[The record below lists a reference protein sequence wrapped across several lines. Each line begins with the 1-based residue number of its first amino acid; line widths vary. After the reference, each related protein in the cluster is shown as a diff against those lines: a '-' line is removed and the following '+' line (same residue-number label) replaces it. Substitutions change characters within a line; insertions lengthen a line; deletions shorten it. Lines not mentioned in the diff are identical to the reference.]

1 MPPQRRGGLP
11 LVPPQRRGGLP
22 LVPPQRRVFFPWCR
36 RSGGV
41 VCRGGNL
48 PPVVITDC
56 TVRTGFVSCGGR
68 YAQGC
73 VPYSC
78 GDIIPLC

>member
-1 MPPQRRGGLP
+1 ELEIIVRKPQ
-11 LVPPQRRGGLP
+11 
-22 LVPPQRRVFFPWCR
+22 FPSGEGCR

-56 TVRTGFVSCGGR
+56 RVRTPVRTALCE
-68 YAQGC
+68 YAVKRRKGE
-73 VPYSC
+73 VGHIY
-78 GDIIPLC
+78 IRF